1 MKILPGIIFLL
12 LVTISQK
19 LSALTISVLE
29 AAPSSVVYSNMLE
42 AIYKRADIPLEFVVM
57 PTQRS
62 LSQSTRGIIDGEL
75 VRIHKVGDLYP
86 TLIRVPTPYTFFESR
101 AFARTKSIQRD
112 IQQDGWNALQ
122 DYRIGIVR
130 GMKHAEIGLKDNK
143 DIIDVNRTEQLFRML
158 ELNRLDI
165 AISSGVNG
173 LSFIDKFDLQS
184 VHLLEPALQRHD
196 LYHYL
201 HEKNKHYIPILDK
214 TIRAMK
220 ESGELEALKEFFIS
234 ELLEGKLEVPGNS
247 ERN

>member
-19 LSALTISVLE
+19 VSALTISILE
-29 AAPSSVVYSNMLE
+29 AAPSSVVYSKILE
-42 AIYKRADIPLEFVVM
+42 AIYNRADIPLEFVVM

-86 TLIRVPTPYTFFESR
+86 TLIRVPTPFTFFESR
-101 AFARTKSIQRD
+101 AFARTQSIQRN

-130 GMKHAEIGLKDNK
+130 GMKHAEIGLKDHKN
-143 DIIDVNRTEQLFRML
+143 IVDVNRTEQLFRML
-158 ELNRLDI
+158 ELNRIDI

-201 HEKNKHYIPILDK
+201 HEKNKHYVLILDK

-220 ESGELEALKEFFIS
+220 ENGELDALKEFFVS
-234 ELLEGKLEVPGNS
+234 ELLEGRLEVPGYS
-247 ERN
+247 EPK